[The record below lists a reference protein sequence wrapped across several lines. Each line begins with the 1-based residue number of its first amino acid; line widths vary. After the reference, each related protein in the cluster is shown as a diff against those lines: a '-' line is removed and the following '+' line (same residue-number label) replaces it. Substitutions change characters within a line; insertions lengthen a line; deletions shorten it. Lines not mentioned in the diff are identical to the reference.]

1 MSNLVEN
8 NYLKPSDIATDQNI
22 IDKTSGALLDA
33 SRVAPDD
40 IIIFNSDVTLPTVNA
55 VKNLV
60 GNATAGGVTYRGTIS
75 LPATFYGTTSNNY
88 LNNATEVETGDMFVA
103 IGSGNLTMADGDI
116 WIANGDALIINTNN
130 PKNVITK
137 AMIDD
142 ISPTYPGIEVGDYK
156 RRAVSYSPG
165 LGWLLCDGQAV
176 SRTTQSLLF
185 NVIGT
190 TFGVGDGSTTF
201 NLPNANG
208 RVSVTAGTATGLTN
222 RFVGDVF
229 GEERT
234 TLTEAEMPS
243 HNHTINHDHPSV
255 NTSSA
260 GSHTHDYEGYYTVLR
275 GVGLNREVKS
285 RDRVPSDPN
294 DYAGNSAGSHTH
306 SVNLPNYT
314 GNSGN
319 AGGGQSHN
327 NLQPSI
333 VDGFLFIYAGL

>member
-1 MSNLVEN
+1 MSSNLTFGN
-8 NYLKPSDIATDQNI
+8 INSKIATDENI
-22 IDKTSGALLDA
+22 IDKTVGALLDA
-33 SRVAPDD
+33 SRVAPND
-40 IIIFNSDVTLPTVNA
+40 IITVDSDVTLPTVNA

-75 LPATFYGTTSNNY
+75 LPATFFGTTSNNY
-88 LNNATEVETGDMFVA
+88 LNNATDVETGDMFVA

-116 WIANGDALIINTNN
+116 FVANGDALIINTSN
-130 PKNVITK
+130 PKNAITK

-176 SRTTQSLLF
+176 SRTTYSLLF

-190 TFGVGDGSTTF
+190 TFGVGDGSITF

-208 RVSVTAGTATGLTN
+208 RVSVTAGTASGLTP

-234 TLTEAEMPS
+234 TLTEAEMAP
-243 HNHTINHDHPSV
+243 HNHTTNHNHPSFT
-255 NTSSA
+255 TSVTDLYANGKISV
-260 GSHTHDYEGYYTVLR
+260 GGPGLFNNKDVYDSRSSTTRSITVD
-275 GVGLNREVKS
+275 V
-285 RDRVPSDPN
+285 
-294 DYAGNSAGSHTH
+294 
-306 SVNLPNYT
+306 PNYT

-333 VDGFLFIYAGL
+333 VDGFLFIYAGA

>member
-1 MSNLVEN
+1 MSNLVLN

-40 IIIFNSDVTLPTVNA
+40 IITVNSDVTLPPVNA

-75 LPATFYGTTSNNY
+75 LPATFYSTTSNNY
-88 LNNATEVETGDMFVA
+88 LNNATDVKTGDMFVA
-103 IGSGNLTMADGDI
+103 IGSGNLTMSDGDI
-116 WIANGDALIINTNN
+116 LVANGDALIINTNN
-130 PKNVITK
+130 PKNATTK

-142 ISPTYPGIEVGDYK
+142 ISPTYPGIEIGDYK

-176 SRTTQSLLF
+176 SRATYELLF
-185 NVIGT
+185 NAIGVD
-190 TFGVGDGSTTF
+190 FGVGDGSTTF

-208 RVSVTAGTATGLTN
+208 RVSVTAGSAAGLTT

-234 TLTEAEMPS
+234 TLTESELAS
-243 HNHTINHDHPSV
+243 HNHDIDHDHPSFSTTV
-255 NTSSA
+255 SELYPSNTTEVAGPGFFGNKNVYDSRSS
-260 GSHTHDYEGYYTVLR
+260 R
-275 GVGLNREVKS
+275 N
-285 RDRVPSDPN
+285 PSINID
-294 DYAGNSAGSHTH
+294 
-306 SVNLPNYT
+306 VPNYSGT
-314 GNSGN
+314 SGN

-333 VDGFLFIYAGL
+333 VDGFLFIYAGV

>member
-8 NYLKPSDIATDQNI
+8 NYLKPSDIATDQEI

-40 IIIFNSDVTLPTVNA
+40 IITFDSDVTLPTVNA

-103 IGSGNLTMADGDI
+103 IGSGNLTMSDGDI
-116 WIANGDALIINTNN
+116 YVANGDALIINTSN
-130 PKNVITK
+130 PKNAITK

-156 RRAVSYSPG
+156 RRAVSYSTG

-176 SRTTQSLLF
+176 SRETYVLLF

-208 RVSVTAGTATGLTN
+208 RVSVTAGTANGLTN

-234 TLTEAEMPS
+234 TLTEAEMAPHNHNMNHGHS
-243 HNHTINHDHPSV
+243 HNHTVSDVNPGGKTSV
-255 NTSSA
+255 SGPGIFGGNKDVYNSEETNTQTTSTQSLNYS
-260 GSHTHDYEGYYTVLR
+260 GST
-275 GVGLNREVKS
+275 
-285 RDRVPSDPN
+285 
-294 DYAGNSAGSHTH
+294 GST
-306 SVNLPNYT
+306 
-314 GNSGN
+314 
-319 AGGGQSHN
+319 GGGQSHN

-333 VDGFLFIYAGL
+333 VDGFLFIYASV

>member
-1 MSNLVEN
+1 MSSNLTFGN
-8 NYLKPSDIATDQNI
+8 INSKIATDQNI
-22 IDKTSGALLDA
+22 IDRTVGALIDA

-40 IIIFNSDVTLPTVNA
+40 IIAVDSDVTLPTVNA

-75 LPATFYGTTSNNY
+75 MPATFFGTTSNNY

-116 WIANGDALIINTNN
+116 FVANGDALIINTSN
-130 PKNVITK
+130 PKNAITK

-142 ISPTYPGIEVGDYK
+142 ISPTYPGIEIGDYK

-176 SRTTQSLLF
+176 SRSTYALLF
-185 NVIGT
+185 NVIGE
-190 TFGVGDGSTTF
+190 TFGTGDGSTTF

-208 RVSVTAGTATGLTN
+208 RVSVTAGTAAGLTN

-234 TLTEAEMPS
+234 TLSLNEIPVHGHTINHSHS
-243 HNHTINHDHPSV
+243 HNHTVPDVNPGGKTSVGGPSIFGGNRDV
-255 NTSSA
+255 YDSEETNTRTTSTQSL
-260 GSHTHDYEGYYTVLR
+260 SY
-275 GVGLNREVKS
+275 S
-285 RDRVPSDPN
+285 
-294 DYAGNSAGSHTH
+294 
-306 SVNLPNYT
+306 

-333 VDGFLFIYAGL
+333 VDGFLFIYAGV

>member
-1 MSNLVEN
+1 MSSNLTFGN
-8 NYLKPSDIATDQNI
+8 INAKIATDQNI
-22 IDKTSGALLDA
+22 IDKTAGALLDA

-40 IIIFNSDVTLPTVNA
+40 IITFDSDVTLPTVNA

-75 LPATFYGTTSNNY
+75 LPATFSGTTSNNY
-88 LNNATEVETGDMFVA
+88 LNNATDVETGDMFVA
-103 IGSGNLTMADGDI
+103 IGSGNLTMSDGDI
-116 WIANGDALIINTNN
+116 FVANGDALIINTTA
-130 PKNVITK
+130 PKDTITK

-165 LGWLLCDGQAV
+165 LGWLLCDGQEV
-176 SRTTQSLLF
+176 SRATYALLF
-185 NVIGT
+185 NVIST

-208 RVSVTAGTATGLTN
+208 RVSVTAGSANGLTT

-234 TLTEAEMPS
+234 TLSLNEIPAHGHTINHSHS
-243 HNHTINHDHPSV
+243 HNHTVSDVNPGGKTSVGGPSIFGGNKDV
-255 NTSSA
+255 YDSEETNTRTTSTQSLSYS
-260 GSHTHDYEGYYTVLR
+260 GT
-275 GVGLNREVKS
+275 
-285 RDRVPSDPN
+285 
-294 DYAGNSAGSHTH
+294 
-306 SVNLPNYT
+306 
-314 GNSGN
+314 SGN
-319 AGGGQSHN
+319 AGSGQSHN

-333 VDGFLFIYAGL
+333 VDGFLFIYAGV

>member
-1 MSNLVEN
+1 MSSNLTFGNIEA
-8 NYLKPSDIATDQNI
+8 KIATDQNI

-40 IIIFNSDVTLPTVNA
+40 IIAVDSDVTLPTVNA

-75 LPATFYGTTSNNY
+75 LPATFFGTTSNNY
-88 LNNATEVETGDMFVA
+88 LNNATDVETGDMFVA

-116 WIANGDALIINTNN
+116 FVANGDALIINTSN
-130 PKNVITK
+130 PKNAITK

-142 ISPTYPGIEVGDYK
+142 ISPTYPGIEIGDYK

-176 SRTTQSLLF
+176 SRATYALLF
-185 NVIGT
+185 NVIGE

-208 RVSVTAGTATGLTN
+208 RVSVTAGSASGLTT

-234 TLTEAEMPS
+234 TLALNEIPA
-243 HNHTINHDHPSV
+243 HNHTINHSHSHNHTVSDINPGGKTSVGGPSIFGGNRDV
-255 NTSSA
+255 YNSEETNTQTTSTQS
-260 GSHTHDYEGYYTVLR
+260 
-275 GVGLNREVKS
+275 LNY
-285 RDRVPSDPN
+285 N
-294 DYAGNSAGSHTH
+294 
-306 SVNLPNYT
+306 

-319 AGGGQSHN
+319 AGSGQSHN

-333 VDGFLFIYAGL
+333 VDGFLFIYAGV

>member
-1 MSNLVEN
+1 MSSNLTFGN
-8 NYLKPSDIATDQNI
+8 INAKIATDQNI
-22 IDKTSGALLDA
+22 IDRTAGAFLDA
-33 SRVAPDD
+33 SRVAPND
-40 IIIFNSDVTLPTVNA
+40 IITVDSDVTLPTVNA
-55 VKNLV
+55 VKNFV

-75 LPATFYGTTSNNY
+75 LPATFFGTTSNNY
-88 LNNATEVETGDMFVA
+88 LNNSTDVETGDMFVA

-116 WIANGDALIINTNN
+116 FVGNGDALIINTSN
-130 PKNVITK
+130 PKNKITK
-137 AMIDD
+137 SMIDD

-176 SRTTQSLLF
+176 SRTTYSLLF

-208 RVSVTAGTATGLTN
+208 RVSVTAGSANGLTT

-229 GEERT
+229 GEEDV
-234 TLTEAEMPS
+234 TLTEAQ
-243 HNHTINHDHPSV
+243 I
-255 NTSSA
+255 A
-260 GSHTHDYEGYYTVLR
+260 AHTHDYTYQYKQQTAPYGNNNRTVWEY
-275 GVGLNREVKS
+275 VENRTRTTTS
-285 RDRVPSDPN
+285 
-294 DYAGNSAGSHTH
+294 
-306 SVNLPNYT
+306 
-314 GNSGN
+314 

-333 VDGFLFIYAGL
+333 VDGFLFIYAGV

>member
-22 IDKTSGALLDA
+22 IDRTVGALLDA

-103 IGSGNLTMADGDI
+103 IGSGNLTMSDGDI
-116 WIANGDALIINTNN
+116 YVANGDALIINTSN
-130 PKNVITK
+130 PKNAITK

-142 ISPTYPGIEVGDYK
+142 ISPTYPGIEIGDYK
-156 RRAVSYSPG
+156 RRAVSYSLG

-176 SRTTQSLLF
+176 SRTTYVLLF
-185 NVIGT
+185 NVIGV
-190 TFGVGDGSTTF
+190 TFGAGDGSTTF

-208 RVSVTAGTATGLTN
+208 RVSVTAGTAPGLTN

-234 TLTEAEMPS
+234 TLTLDETPG
-243 HNHTINHDHPSV
+243 HNHTINHSHSHNHTVSDVNPGGKTSVGGPSIFGGNKDV
-255 NTSSA
+255 YDSEETNTRTTSTKTLSYS
-260 GSHTHDYEGYYTVLR
+260 GS
-275 GVGLNREVKS
+275 
-285 RDRVPSDPN
+285 
-294 DYAGNSAGSHTH
+294 
-306 SVNLPNYT
+306 
-314 GNSGN
+314 SGN

-333 VDGFLFIYAGL
+333 VDGFLFIYAGV

>member
-1 MSNLVEN
+1 MSSNLTFGN
-8 NYLKPSDIATDQNI
+8 INSKIATDENI
-22 IDKTSGALLDA
+22 IDKTVGALLDA
-33 SRVAPDD
+33 SRVAPND
-40 IIIFNSDVTLPTVNA
+40 IITVDSDVTLPTVNA

-75 LPATFYGTTSNNY
+75 LPATFFGTTSNNY
-88 LNNATEVETGDMFVA
+88 LNNATDVETGDMFVA

-116 WIANGDALIINTNN
+116 FVANGDALIINTSN
-130 PKNVITK
+130 PKNAITK

-142 ISPTYPGIEVGDYK
+142 ISPTYPGIEIGDYK

-176 SRTTQSLLF
+176 SRATYALLF
-185 NVIGT
+185 NVIGE

-208 RVSVTAGTATGLTN
+208 RVSVTAGSASGLTT

-234 TLTEAEMPS
+234 TLALNEIPA
-243 HNHTINHDHPSV
+243 HNHTINHSHSHNHTVSDINPGGKTSVGGPSIFGGNRDV
-255 NTSSA
+255 YNSEETNTQTTSTQS
-260 GSHTHDYEGYYTVLR
+260 
-275 GVGLNREVKS
+275 LNY
-285 RDRVPSDPN
+285 N
-294 DYAGNSAGSHTH
+294 
-306 SVNLPNYT
+306 

-319 AGGGQSHN
+319 AGSGQSHN

-333 VDGFLFIYAGL
+333 VDGFLFIYAGV

>member
-1 MSNLVEN
+1 MSSNLTFGNIEA
-8 NYLKPSDIATDQNI
+8 KIATDQNI
-22 IDKTSGALLDA
+22 IDKTSGAFLDA

-40 IIIFNSDVTLPTVNA
+40 IITFDSDVTLPTVNA
-55 VKNLV
+55 VKNYV

-75 LPATFYGTTSNNY
+75 LPATFFGTTSNNY
-88 LNNATEVETGDMFVA
+88 LNNATDVETGDMFVA

-116 WIANGDALIINTNN
+116 LVANGDALIINTSN
-130 PKNVITK
+130 PKNAITK

-176 SRTTQSLLF
+176 SRTTYSLLF

-201 NLPNANG
+201 NLPNATG
-208 RVSVTAGTATGLTN
+208 RVSVTAGSGAGLTN

-234 TLTEAEMPS
+234 TLTEAQMP
-243 HNHTINHDHPSV
+243 
-255 NTSSA
+255 A
-260 GSHTHDYEGYYTVLR
+260 HTHDYTYQYKQQEAPYGNQNRTVWEF
-275 GVGLNREVKS
+275 VVNRTRTTTS
-285 RDRVPSDPN
+285 
-294 DYAGNSAGSHTH
+294 
-306 SVNLPNYT
+306 
-314 GNSGN
+314 

-333 VDGFLFIYAGL
+333 VDGFLFIYAGV